1 VRLADKTFGF
11 KVSDELYEKVKMM
24 IENSG
29 SSSKEW
35 FERAVA
41 LAEVQDLK
49 EGSPDYKQDL
59 SELEVHTTRIYELVA
74 NMIQRAHYIKED
86 ALRELAEKLNSREL
100 MISSLQADVKALQDR
115 LSQLDAEA
123 KQVISEKN
131 ELNKQLEEQHGVN
144 VNNQALIQEYKDKID
159 TLSSLVNQYKDYATE
174 NTALKEEIANLKE
187 RFTAE
192 KDTLLAEFE
201 QKESHLKS
209 SIEELKSTVR
219 DQEDQIEKLTREN
232 EEQKVNHVNEL
243 NRLTEAKDLAKERA
257 TLEIERKYQ
266 EKLQEIHE
274 QYNEK
279 IARLYEKFELKARNN
294 APQPQRQN
302 NKK

>member
-1 VRLADKTFGF
+1 MRLADKTFGF

-86 ALRELAEKLNSREL
+86 AIRELAEKLNSREL

-115 LSQLDAEA
+115 LYQLDAEA
-123 KQVISEKN
+123 KQAISEKD
-131 ELNKQLEEQHGVN
+131 ELNKQLEEQRGVN
-144 VNNQALIQEYKDKID
+144 ANNQALIQEYKDKID

-174 NTALKEEIANLKE
+174 NTDLKEEIANLKE
-187 RFTAE
+187 RFAAE

-201 QKESHLKS
+201 QKESQWEL
-209 SIEELKSTVR
+209 SIEELKSTVH
-219 DQEDQIEKLTREN
+219 DQEDQIEKLNREN
-232 EEQKVNHVNEL
+232 EVQKVNHVNEL

-279 IARLYEKFELKARNN
+279 IARLYEKFELKARTN
-294 APQPQRQN
+294 APQPQRQS

>member
-1 VRLADKTFGF
+1 MADKTFGF

-24 IENSG
+24 IEHSG

-86 ALRELAEKLNSREL
+86 AVRELAEKLNSRE
-100 MISSLQADVKALQDR
+100 MTISSLQADVKGLQDR
-115 LSQLDAEA
+115 LTQLDTEA
-123 KQVISEKN
+123 KQAISEKD
-131 ELNKQLEEQHGVN
+131 ELDEQLEEQRAVN
-144 VNNQALIQEYKDKID
+144 ANNQALIREYKDKID

-174 NTALKEEIANLKE
+174 NERLKEDLANLKAH
-187 RFTAE
+187 FAAE
-192 KDTLLAEFE
+192 KDSLVGAFEEKERQLA
-201 QKESHLKS
+201 S
-209 SIEELKSTVR
+209 SIEELKATVR

>member
-1 VRLADKTFGF
+1 MADKTFGF

-131 ELNKQLEEQHGVN
+131 ELNKQLEEQRGVN